1 MINYNSIKVS
11 VIVPIYKVEKY
22 IERCARSL
30 FEQTLKDIE
39 YIFVDDCGNDRSIDI
54 LQNIL
59 KEYPERNEAVKI
71 IHHER
76 NKGLPAARAT
86 GIKLANGE
94 YIIHCDSDDWVETD
108 MYETLYDAAKN
119 EDADFVWCD
128 FIDEFPGKSNYR
140 KEENTTDPEILIKDI
155 LRGKNHGT
163 VCNKLVR
170 RELYTENDIRPLEG
184 VNIWEDLYLSVNIL
198 LHAKKI
204 AYVNKGLYHYSQQNS
219 SSLLSSLSLNKIEDR
234 IKICDS
240 LKDVFIKQSVLEIYD
255 GSLKQR
261 QLLAKMEFVTDSRF
275 RDFDKWRGLYPDAQ
289 DEIFNS
295 IFSVFNKM
303 TLYLVSKKIDFFAL
317 ILLKIKQLIIKALR

>member
-1 MINYNSIKVS
+1 MKVS
-11 VIVPIYKVEKY
+11 VIVPVYKVEKY
-22 IERCARSL
+22 IERCTKSL

-39 YIFVDDCGNDRSIDI
+39 YIFVDDCGNDSSIDI

-59 KEYPERNEAVKI
+59 KEYPERNESVKI
-71 IHHER
+71 VHHER
-76 NKGLPAARAT
+76 NKGSFAARIT
-86 GIKLANGE
+86 GINNANGE

-108 MYETLYDAAKN
+108 MYETLYDAAKS
-119 EDADFVWCD
+119 EDADIVWCD
-128 FIDEFPGKSNYR
+128 FIDEFARKSNYR
-140 KEENTTDPEILIKDI
+140 KEENATEPEILIKDI
-155 LRGKNHGT
+155 LRGKNHGA
-163 VCNKLVR
+163 VWNKLVR
-170 RELYTENDIRPLEG
+170 RDLYTENDIYPLEGGG

-255 GSLKQR
+255 DSLKQR

-295 IFSVFNKM
+295 IFSVFNKV
-303 TLYLVSKKIDFFAL
+303 TFYLVSKNIDFFAL
-317 ILLKIKQLIIKALR
+317 VLLKIKQLIIKALR